1 MEELIYD
8 RILTDVLEQTNKGY
22 HNYTDLNRIEEWCE
36 YIANLL
42 TSYGYAVRITVKK
55 DWTMLDD
62 RTELHTTRILN
73 NVKAIRDAFT
83 TMSTTP
89 ATPTSINP
97 IDYIKAN
104 DIEKILAD
112 INQLIINMES
122 AWKYSGDIIS
132 GEGYMS

>member
-8 RILTDVLEQTNKGY
+8 RTLTDVLEQTNKGY

-55 DWTMLDD
+55 DWTILDD

-73 NVKAIRDAFT
+73 NVKAIRDVFT
-83 TMSTTP
+83 SMSTTP

-112 INQLIINMES
+112 INQLIINMEAS
-122 AWKYSGDIIS
+122 WKYSGDIIS